1 MGKQG
6 EPTAHWLTRTW
17 AMITVMHYCLHIG

>member
-6 EPTAHWLTRTW
+6 ELIGHWLTRTW
-17 AMITVMHYCLHIG
+17 A